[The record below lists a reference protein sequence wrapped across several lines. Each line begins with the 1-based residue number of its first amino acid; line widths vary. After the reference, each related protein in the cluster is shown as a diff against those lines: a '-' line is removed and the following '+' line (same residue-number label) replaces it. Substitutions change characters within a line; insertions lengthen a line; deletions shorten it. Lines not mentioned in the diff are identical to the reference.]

1 MQVNDA
7 AFSACLS
14 LLPESLRG
22 AVQTAFGTRSERWE
36 EIRLR
41 TGRGLSLADE
51 RGEQMI
57 SIPGT
62 VDERDLRAVLER
74 ATRASYQSAAEQL
87 SRGFYT
93 LKGGF

>member
-22 AVQTAFGTRSERWE
+22 AVQTASGTRSERWE

-41 TGRGLSLADE
+41 TGRD
-51 RGEQMI
+51 
-57 SIPGT
+57 
-62 VDERDLRAVLER
+62 
-74 ATRASYQSAAEQL
+74 
-87 SRGFYT
+87 
-93 LKGGF
+93 

>member
-22 AVQTAFGTRSERWE
+22 AVQTASGTRSERWE

-41 TGRGLSLADE
+41 TAGLHRRMS
-51 RGEQMI
+51 
-57 SIPGT
+57 
-62 VDERDLRAVLER
+62 
-74 ATRASYQSAAEQL
+74 
-87 SRGFYT
+87 
-93 LKGGF
+93 GGNK